1 MLHVK
6 YDISESELDVI
17 IYILTLNNSQ
27 YKTLTKDILK
37 SIFDLSVNKESIKNI
52 KNIVFLENIIKNS
65 TFMNIVDDNIKIDNN
80 NNKNNNININIK
92 NPKDKEVN
100 SKSKT
105 DKYHYL
111 RNNILIKK
119 NENEMIIKNIS
130 KQLENISKYRNKN
143 NQNNETEIL
152 SNWNNVNETENDRYP
167 FNCSILEIN
176 RNKNINNPIYNKE
189 ASINTKPEDIKRPC
203 EKLLNKYSSSLY
215 NRHWLLPS
223 DNLPN
228 QETSLPPLIYNKP
241 PIYERYPRSKYD
253 IHPMDNRRQ
262 SPYDYGRQPPPE
274 YCVPQSQSDINSS
287 VNTPPNTLFEV
298 TPNTMLSLYDRLK
311 LYKSTP
317 FIHDKYSEND
327 GSYIQETRRNIKCD
341 NIKCEGTDNGSNQEK
356 TKNVNKGYNNQEYD
370 YFKNLPDNKKLFF
383 QNIEDEIKEYNKAD
397 IPIRF
402 KILEKELTLPNKAL
416 VIKKL
421 EDISKSHF
429 LSSNDN
435 KYTGWINGLLKIP
448 FGNYLKLPITKENNK
463 EEINNYLNNTRSL
476 LDDAVHGHED
486 TKIQIVQLIAQ
497 WISNPESGGNVI
509 GIQGPM
515 GTGKTTLVKNG
526 ISKAIE
532 RPFHFITLGGC
543 SDSSF
548 LEGHSY
554 TYEGSVWGKIVDVLM
569 KAECMNPVF
578 YFDELDKV
586 SKTPKGDEIINA
598 LIHLTD
604 NTQNTNF
611 QDQYFTGLDIDLSK
625 SVFIFS
631 YNNINDINPILLDRL
646 INIKIDGFKMED
658 KLAISRSYLITEI
671 CTKLGLDKDT
681 IIMEDDDIQYIIDNY
696 TDEQGV
702 RALKKCLDS
711 IYSKINVFLLTSNK
725 EILPFDIG
733 DIELPYKINKEIID
747 ILLKVNTDKENT
759 SLQYMYM

>member
-1 MLHVK
+1 MSDDK
-6 YDISESELDVI
+6 YDIIESELEII
-17 IYILTLNNSQ
+17 IYILTVNNSE
-27 YKTLTKDILK
+27 YKTLTKDTLK
-37 SIFDLSVNKESIKNI
+37 SIFDFSVNKETIKNI

-65 TFMNIVDDNIKIDNN
+65 TFTNINHDNIKIDNS
-80 NNKNNNININIK
+80 INIK
-92 NPKDKEVN
+92 KKDKEFN
-100 SKSKT
+100 SKSIN
-105 DKYHYL
+105 DKYQHL
-111 RNNILIKK
+111 RNNIYNNKHK
-119 NENEMIIKNIS
+119 NDIVVKNIS
-130 KQLENISKYRNKN
+130 KQLENITKYK
-143 NQNNETEIL
+143 
-152 SNWNNVNETENDRYP
+152 
-167 FNCSILEIN
+167 
-176 RNKNINNPIYNKE
+176 NKE
-189 ASINTKPEDIKRPC
+189 NNIHNNIHNKSNEQYCANKSYEEKINH
-203 EKLLNKYSSSLY
+203 EKLHDTKSDENMLNKYPISPY
-215 NRHWLLPS
+215 NRYEPPTY
-223 DNLPN
+223 DNLQN
-228 QETSLPPLIYNKP
+228 YETPIPPSHNGTASIYDRLPHSMMYSS
-241 PIYERYPRSKYD
+241 SKYD
-253 IHPMDNRRQ
+253 IHKLDYRRQ
-262 SPYDYGRQPPPE
+262 PPNDYGRQPPHDYGRQLPHD
-274 YCVPQSQSDINSS
+274 YRRQ
-287 VNTPPNTLFEV
+287 PPNDYGRQPPQQYNNSVSASPHIVYEV
-298 TPNTMLSLYDRLK
+298 RPYTSLTLYDRLK
-311 LYKSTP
+311 MYKSNLP
-317 FIHDKYSEND
+317 VYDKPLDNEKPVLNNKYTNKNEKDIGKDSLYDKNYS
-327 GSYIQETRRNIKCD
+327 
-341 NIKCEGTDNGSNQEK
+341 
-356 TKNVNKGYNNQEYD
+356 NQEYD
-370 YFKNLPDNKKLFF
+370 YFKNLPDNKKLCFH
-383 QNIEDEIKEYNKAD
+383 NIEEEIKEYNKTD
-397 IPIRF
+397 IPMRF
-402 KILEKELTLPNKAL
+402 KILEKELTLPNKAI

-421 EDISKSHF
+421 EDISKSQF

-435 KYTGWINGLLKIP
+435 KYNGWINGLLKIP

-463 EEINNYLNNTRSL
+463 EEINDYLNKTRTL
-476 LDDAVHGHED
+476 LDKAVYGHED
-486 TKIQIVQLIAQ
+486 TKIQIVQLLAQ

-554 TYEGSVWGKIVDVLM
+554 TYEGSVWGKVIDVLM

-611 QDQYFTGLDIDLSK
+611 QDKYFTGLDIDLSK

-646 INIKIDGFKMED
+646 INIKIDGFKIEE
-658 KLAISRSYLITEI
+658 KLPISRSYLIPEI

-681 IIMEDDDIQYIIDNY
+681 IIIEDEDIKYIIENY
-696 TDEQGV
+696 TDESGV

-733 DIELPYKINKEIID
+733 EIELPYKINKKNID
-747 ILLKVNTDKENT
+747 ILLKVNTDKENN